1 MAKVH
6 FISPLQDVTV
16 EVPKGTTVLEAAEQA
31 GAQVGH
37 SCGGVCA
44 CSTCHIWVRQGLDSL
59 SEQQDDEMDRL
70 DQAFD
75 VKASSRLACQS
86 EVGDEDLEVVITQ
99 ESLTAYMDEN
109 PEVRKKL
116 IAEGQWPPRSW
127 APKSG

>member
-16 EVPKGTTVLEAAEQA
+16 EVPKGTTVLEAAEQC

-59 SEQQDDEMDRL
+59 SEQRDDEMDRL

-75 VKASSRLACQS
+75 VKANSRLACQS

-109 PEVRKKL
+109 PEVRKQL
-116 IAEGQWPPRSW
+116 IAEGQWPPKSW

>member
-1 MAKVH
+1 MPKVR

-16 EVPKGTTVLEAAEQA
+16 EVAKGVTLLEAAEDA

-44 CSTCHIWVRQGLDSL
+44 SSTCHVWVRQGLDSL
-59 SEQQDDEMDRL
+59 SEQQDKEMDRL

-75 VKASSRLACQS
+75 VKPYSRLACQS
-86 EVGDEDLEVVITQ
+86 EVGEEDLEVAITQ
-99 ESLTAYMDEN
+99 ESLNAFMDEN

-116 IAEGQWPPRSW
+116 EAEGNWPPKSW
-127 APKSG
+127 APKGT